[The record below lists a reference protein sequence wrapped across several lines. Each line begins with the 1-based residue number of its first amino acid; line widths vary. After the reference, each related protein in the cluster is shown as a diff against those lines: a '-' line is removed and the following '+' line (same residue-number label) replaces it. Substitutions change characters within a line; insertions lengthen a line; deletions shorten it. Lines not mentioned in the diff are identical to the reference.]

1 MFRVVSKKHFW
12 QPWFRDLYAKL
23 VARFSTSIPAKKN
36 STKLFDVTQQEDE
49 STQAYLNRFNE
60 EMLKM
65 KKLLELVALKALIRG
80 VKQHALYKKL
90 YALLDKSLLKVKQV
104 MENHIRVEEVS
115 LLWYGSLCLYKD
127 NQYERPF
134 SNKIIFLIEMKPW
147 R

>member
-1 MFRVVSKKHFW
+1 
-12 QPWFRDLYAKL
+12 

-104 MENHIRVEEVS
+104 MENHIRVEEVICYDMD
-115 LLWYGSLCLYKD
+115 LFVCTKTTNMKD
-127 NQYERPF
+127 LFQTKLF
-134 SNKIIFLIEMKPW
+134 S
-147 R
+147 